1 MIFISYSFLDNF
13 GINGGAN
20 GFVNIQMLGKPDEA
34 VGIMFFVS
42 FVILLGD
49 ILKKN
54 FSINN
59 FLFLCTISL
68 FTFQLKINSAMLIL
82 PLVMYL
88 INLRGQKFSRTQ
100 TSYFLLLIFT
110 SIIYFVKNLIIS
122 GCLIFPISQTCIN
135 YLPGQIPKTYK
146 ILHNV

>member
-1 MIFISYSFLDNF
+1 
-13 GINGGAN
+13 
-20 GFVNIQMLGKPDEA
+20 
-34 VGIMFFVS
+34 
-42 FVILLGD
+42 
-49 ILKKN
+49 
-54 FSINN
+54 
-59 FLFLCTISL
+59 
-68 FTFQLKINSAMLIL
+68 MLIL

-135 YLPGQIPKTYK
+135 YLPWTNTENVQNFTQRVMTTNNAIRLNQILLVGLIIGLIAHT
-146 ILHNV
+146 IIRFTLIF